1 MIKVRVV
8 DPPMGSDY
16 GFPKPVPSFSNRN
29 EFRKWMVNNG
39 YPRELVDQGLLDYCK
54 YYDVVEYED

>member
-8 DPPMGSDY
+8 DPPDGNQF
-16 GFPKPVPSFSNRN
+16 GFPKPVPTFKTKND
-29 EFRKWMVNNG
+29 FRRWMVNNG
-39 YPRELVDQGLLDYCK
+39 YPQELIDQGLLDYCK